1 MSRCQNFL
9 IRRFR
14 TTERK
19 RLEGRGFEDDLLSA
33 VGDVK
38 EEEEEEE
45 EEEVP
50 IPPPLPLPLPSP
62 IDSISHGRTAPII
75 QTVSRKRLFF
85 ETALSYGYGE
95 RTQTA
100 FKNSK

>member
-9 IRRFR
+9 IRRFG

-38 EEEEEEE
+38 EKEEEEEE
-45 EEEVP
+45 EEEKDDEEEVP
-50 IPPPLPLPLPSP
+50 LPPPSPLPLPSP

-85 ETALSYGYGE
+85 ETAQL
-95 RTQTA
+95 RLR
-100 FKNSK
+100 